1 MRTFNFTLLAM
12 LGYVAVVVGAIPL
25 ASGNL
30 NRAPAA
36 EAVDRLERY
45 APLTIAHRGSDR
57 IENIS
62 PAHR

>member
-36 EAVDRLERY
+36 EAVDRLESSPCLPNLRINLS
-45 APLTIAHRGSDR
+45 ASSISQLSLT
-57 IENIS
+57 
-62 PAHR
+62 

>member
-12 LGYVAVVVGAIPL
+12 LGYVAVLVGAIPL
-25 ASGNL
+25 ANGNL
-30 NRAPAA
+30 NRAS

-45 APLTIAHRGSDR
+45 APLTIARRGSDR